1 MDSDS
6 LSELERRVAAR
17 MQHPDQAQ
25 VREWLDQNNLVY
37 GALIGVAVVMVQPFL
52 TARSL
57 DLAAAIS
64 VVASPSPSPSLLR

>member
-25 VREWLDQNNLVY
+25 VRGWLDQNNLVY
-37 GALIGVAVVMVQPFL
+37 GALIGVAVVMLQPFL